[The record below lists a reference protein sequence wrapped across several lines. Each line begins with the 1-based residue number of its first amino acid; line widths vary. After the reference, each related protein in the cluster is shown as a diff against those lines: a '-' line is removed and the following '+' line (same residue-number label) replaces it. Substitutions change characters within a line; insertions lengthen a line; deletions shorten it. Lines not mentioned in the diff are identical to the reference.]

1 MSLLL
6 LLLVMKSLR
15 ASNNVMDGQ
24 QIYFYYN
31 TSVVYL
37 FNMDESTY
45 SPTRNTKQYI
55 IGNSSV
61 WVSEKKKIFSTAAT
75 MFLFVSPRQLSLVN
89 LLYTFNY
96 KSSTDNIF

>member
-1 MSLLL
+1 MTTPLLYIYEIEDHLIWSIRRSMSLLL

-37 FNMDESTY
+37 FNMNE
-45 SPTRNTKQYI
+45 YI
-55 IGNSSV
+55 LLHAIQNS
-61 WVSEKKKIFSTAAT
+61 I
-75 MFLFVSPRQLSLVN
+75 
-89 LLYTFNY
+89 
-96 KSSTDNIF
+96 

>member
-61 WVSEKKKIFSTAAT
+61 WVSEKKK
-75 MFLFVSPRQLSLVN
+75 
-89 LLYTFNY
+89 
-96 KSSTDNIF
+96 NIFNSSDDVSFCVTTATVVF